1 MSKVSGLE
9 AVARDYRPKG
19 VKFYFIY
26 KALAHPSYQG
36 YVAPYT
42 LEERL
47 AHAREARRRLG
58 TSIPWL
64 VDAMDNRLKH
74 ALGDAPNSEFVFNPE
89 GKLARVRQ
97 WSNPQALRKDLEE
110 LVGPVEKITRPEDL
124 KLPRPAPPQAAKR
137 GVVPRLEVPRGMQP
151 LKVEPQ
157 LAASAEP
164 FYMKLRAEA
173 EPELLRSGRGR
184 LYLGFYPDPIY
195 GVHWNNLTPPPQIVL
210 EAPKGMKLS
219 PTRLQGPK
227 VKEPADIDPREFL
240 VEVQKAPRGKAPLR
254 VKISYFACNDQAGW
268 CKRLEQEYLV
278 YLQRDAD
285 GGRRLGT
292 RGGPLAGRGPGPRG
306 PFGPPR
312 AMFRNAIRGVV
323 LQVDLKQRRLQLRS
337 PGGVRTVEVATD
349 ARIVKNGRPAELK
362 DIRRGDRVLALP
374 RPEQSGKD
382 DSPAEGQN
390 IPRVIRL
397 RARSAPGR

>member
-1 MSKVSGLE
+1 M
-9 AVARDYRPKG
+9 ARDYRPKG
-19 VKFYFIY
+19 VKFYFVY

-74 ALGDAPNSEFVFNPE
+74 ALGDAPNSEFVVDPK
-89 GKLARVRQ
+89 GKLVRVRR
-97 WSNPQALRKDLEE
+97 WSDPEALRQDLVE
-110 LVGPVEKITRPEDL
+110 LIGPTEKITRPQDV
-124 KLPRPAPPQAAKR
+124 KLRSQPPPKAAKQ

-157 LAASAEP
+157 LAGSAEP

-173 EPELLRSGRGR
+173 SPELLRTGRGK

-195 GVHWNNLTPPPQIVL
+195 RVHWNNLTPVPQITIEV
-210 EAPKGMKLS
+210 PRGVKLS
-219 PTRLQGPK
+219 PATLKGPK
-227 VKEPADIDPREFL
+227 VKEPADTDPREFL
-240 VEVQKAPRGKAPLR
+240 VEVQQARRNSVPLR

-268 CKRLEQEYLV
+268 CKHLEQEYLV
-278 YLQRDAD
+278 HLQRDAD
-285 GGRRLGT
+285 GGRRLGS
-292 RGGPLAGRGPGPRG
+292 RGGPQAGRSPARG
-306 PFGPPR
+306 RPFGPPPR
-312 AMFRNAIRGVV
+312 RLRRAIRGLVQ
-323 LQVDLKQRRLQLRS
+323 QVDVKKRRLVLRS
-337 PGGVRTVEVATD
+337 PGGVRTVEVAAKAAIMKD
-349 ARIVKNGRPAELK
+349 GRPAQLH
-362 DIRRGDRVLALP
+362 DLRRGDRVLALP
-374 RPEQSGKD
+374 AAGQRTE
-382 DSPAEGQN
+382 DSAQGEK
-390 IPRVIRL
+390 IIRVIRL

>member
-1 MSKVSGLE
+1 
-9 AVARDYRPKG
+9 VARDYRPQG

-47 AHAREARRRLG
+47 AHVREARRTLG

-74 ALGDAPNSEFVFNPE
+74 ALGDAPNSEFVMDPQ
-89 GKLARVRQ
+89 GKLVRVRR
-97 WSNPQALRKDLEE
+97 WSDPEALRKDLVE
-110 LVGPVEKITRPEDL
+110 LVGPTKKITRPEEV
-124 KLPRPAPPQAAKR
+124 KLRRQPPPKVAKQ

-157 LAASAEP
+157 LKGSTEP
-164 FYMKLRAEA
+164 FYMKLRAEGT
-173 EPELLRSGRGR
+173 PELLRSGRGK

-195 GVHWNNLTPPPQIVL
+195 HVHWNNLTPVPQITI
-210 EAPKGMKLS
+210 EAPRGVKLS
-219 PTRLQGPK
+219 PAVLKGPQ

-240 VEVQKAPRGKAPLR
+240 IQVQQAPRGSGPLR
-254 VKISYFACNDQAGW
+254 VKIRYFACNDEAGW
-268 CKRLEQEYLV
+268 CKHLEQEYLV

-292 RGGPLAGRGPGPRG
+292 RGGPLAGRGPSRG
-306 PFGPPR
+306 RPFGPPAAR
-312 AMFRNAIRGVV
+312 FRNLLRGIVQ
-323 LQVDLKQRRLQLRS
+323 QVDLEKRQLVLRS
-337 PGGVRTVEVATD
+337 PGGVRTVQVAPD
-349 ARIVKNGRPAELK
+349 ARIQKNGRPVQLN
-362 DIRRGDRVLALP
+362 DLRRGDRVLALP
-374 RPEQSGKD
+374 APAQQ
-382 DSPAEGQN
+382 AEGSPREEKA
-390 IPRVIRL
+390 IRVIRL